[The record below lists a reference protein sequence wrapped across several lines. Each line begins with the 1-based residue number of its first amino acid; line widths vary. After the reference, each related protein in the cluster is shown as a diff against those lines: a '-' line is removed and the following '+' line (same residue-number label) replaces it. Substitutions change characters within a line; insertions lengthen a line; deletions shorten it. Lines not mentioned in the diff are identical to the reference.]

1 MQEQYQWGSS
11 GSASPVAQQSADQL
25 AVQQNRVLRN
35 TYLMLALTMVPTVIG
50 ALIGVQLNFSFFAGS
65 PLISFLLFLGIAFGF
80 FWGIEKTKNS
90 PLGIA
95 LLLGFTFFMGLML
108 SRVLQVALGFSNG
121 GTMIAMAA
129 GGTGAIFFTLA
140 GIASTTKRNFTG
152 IGKFLFV
159 GVVVLLL
166 AALANVFFQ
175 IPALALTIS
184 AAAVMIFSAYILYDI
199 SNIVH
204 GGETNYITATLAVYL
219 DIYNIFVSL
228 LNLIMAFTGERD

>member
-1 MQEQYQWGSS
+1 MQEQYQWGS
-11 GSASPVAQQSADQL
+11 AAPVAQQSAEQIAL
-25 AVQQNRVLRN
+25 QQNRVLRN

-50 ALIGVQLNFSFFAGS
+50 ALIGVQLKFSFFAGS

-90 PLGIA
+90 PLGVA

-108 SRVLQVALGFSNG
+108 SRILQVALGFSNG

-159 GVVVLLL
+159 GVIVLLL
-166 AALANVFFQ
+166 AIVANIFFQ

-184 AAAVMIFSAYILYDI
+184 AVAVMLFSAYILYDI

-219 DIYNIFVSL
+219 DIYNVFVSL